1 MEGTEYTIHSRRQ
14 RGMQRVLTMV
24 ALGCAAISCGGDAI
38 GQQSTLAQH
47 PAASR
52 NVQAIPVQGENVD
65 GQMSWIIEP
74 EVPRIPKVT
83 GLDPQ
88 LPPHIERRLSYA
100 FDLAQRGA
108 PYTADAEFRA
118 VLGLC
123 ALEMDARE
131 GGTARREALREGLIA
146 LHEADQF
153 GGDQVDWREAADVR
167 AIASAHAT
175 PVLSQAQAPVDSIK
189 AVQAYYMF
197 AEQKLTLACQGLPG
211 ASLAYYGLGRTIV
224 LPGTRIAHASGK
236 AALLHRVALA
246 IAPQNVLAANELGVL
261 LAQHGQLDDAER
273 IFQQCVAT
281 DATPETWRNLAIVYA
296 RKGNEQ
302 ASRSALASGEAL
314 ASQKRRE
321 VAERIA
327 AAAPA
332 TPVAV
337 EANGEEIKE
346 DGFFSKF
353 KAPKLPSVFRR

>member
-1 MEGTEYTIHSRRQ
+1 MEGAGFSSSIGGQQGIQ
-14 RGMQRVLTMV
+14 RMLTCLVLN
-24 ALGCAAISCGGDAI
+24 CAAAFSAH
-38 GQQSTLAQH
+38 GQQSSLTQD
-47 PAASR
+47 PAATRS
-52 NVQAIPVQGENVD
+52 VQAIPLAGENVD

-74 EVPRIPKVT
+74 EVPRIPKVA

-131 GGTARREALREGLIA
+131 GGIARREALRQGLIA
-146 LHEADQF
+146 LQEADQF

-167 AIASAHAT
+167 PIASAHAT
-175 PVLSQAQAPVDSIK
+175 PVLSQAQAPVDSIQ
-189 AVQAYYMF
+189 AVQAYYIF
-197 AEQKLTLACQGLPG
+197 AEQKLTAACQGLPG

-246 IAPQNVLAANELGVL
+246 VAPQNLLAANELGVL
-261 LAQHGQLDDAER
+261 LAHHGQLDDAER

-281 DATPETWRNLAIVYA
+281 DATPEIWRNLAVVYA
-296 RKGNEQ
+296 RKGNEE
-302 ASRSALASGEAL
+302 ASRSAIAAGEAL
-314 ASQKRRE
+314 AAEKRRQ
-321 VAERIA
+321 AADRIA
-327 AAAPA
+327 AA
-332 TPVAV
+332 TPTTPIAA
-337 EANGEEIKE
+337 EPNGEEAKE
-346 DGFFSKF
+346 ASFFSKF
-353 KAPKLPSVFRR
+353 KTPKLPSMFRR